1 MLGKSRLLEA
11 LRHFLSHQTVNL
23 IFQLNVV
30 QAFIKEILL
39 RVRQIE
45 SNLPCHKRS

>member
-30 QAFIKEILL
+30 QAFHKGNLIASSSD
-39 RVRQIE
+39 RIE
-45 SNLPCHKRS
+45 FTLS